1 MGSGTTTQATRPT
14 PPAHPEHPHAGRGIL
29 MALLA
34 TVSYAVVDTLSKYQA
49 REYPVM
55 MIVWARYFVPLA
67 LLLAV
72 FLPRF
77 GTRMLRTA
85 FPMVQMIR
93 GVLLTAGTIFIV
105 FAYRVMPIAEAQA
118 ISFIHPVLLTVLA
131 VIFLREKVSALGW
144 AAVLLGFSGVLIIVR
159 PGGGLFTPA
168 AFLPLGL
175 AFCFSSYQIFT
186 RLVAGK
192 ENSLNSLFCVLL
204 VGSIG
209 MSLAL
214 PYAWVDP
221 TPKGLFFFALIGV
234 TSGIGHFST
243 IKALEFAP
251 ASLLAPFAYI
261 QLLWVSILGV
271 VVFGDFPDAVT
282 LVGMAVVVAG
292 GLLVAA
298 SRRNKSSKTVE
309 QAVAID

>member
-1 MGSGTTTQATRPT
+1 MSSNRNAEQSG
-14 PPAHPEHPHAGRGIL
+14 HSGHPHAGRGIL

-34 TVSYAVVDTLSKYQA
+34 TVAYAVVDALSKYQA
-49 REYPVM
+49 LESPVG

-67 LLLAV
+67 LFLAV
-72 FLPRF
+72 FAPRR
-77 GTRMLRTA
+77 GARILRTA
-85 FPMVQMIR
+85 FPLVQVIR
-93 GVLLTAGTIFIV
+93 GVLLTAGTVFIV
-105 FAYRVMPIAEAQA
+105 FAYRVMPMAEAQA

-131 VIFLREKVSALGW
+131 VIFLGEKVSLPGW
-144 AAVLLGFSGVLIIVR
+144 TAVLLGFSGVLIIVR
-159 PGGGLFTPA
+159 PDGGLFTPA

-175 AFCFSSYQIFT
+175 ALCFSSYQIFT
-186 RLVAGK
+186 RLIAGR
-192 ENSLNSLFCVLL
+192 EDSLKSLFWVLL
-204 VGSIG
+204 VGSLA

-214 PYAWVDP
+214 PFSWIDP

-271 VVFGDFPDAVT
+271 LVFGDFPDTLT
-282 LVGMAVVVAG
+282 LVGIAVVVAG
-292 GLLVAA
+292 GLLVAMFGNRA
-298 SRRNKSSKTVE
+298 NT
-309 QAVAID
+309 AG

>member
-1 MGSGTTTQATRPT
+1 MVSRMSR
-14 PPAHPEHPHAGRGIL
+14 AGRGIV

-34 TVSYAVVDTLSKYQA
+34 TVAYAVVDALSKYQA

-72 FLPRF
+72 FLPRR
-77 GTRMLRTA
+77 GARMLRTA
-85 FPMVQMIR
+85 FPLVQAIR
-93 GVLLTAGTIFIV
+93 GVLLTAGTVFIV
-105 FAYRVMPIAEAQA
+105 FAYRVMPMAEAQA

-131 VIFLREKVSALGW
+131 VVFLGEKVSLAGW
-144 AAVLLGFSGVLIIVR
+144 SAVLIGFSGVLIIVR

-175 AFCFSSYQIFT
+175 ALCFSSYQIFT
-186 RLVAGK
+186 RLIAGR

-204 VGSIG
+204 VGSLA
-209 MSLAL
+209 MSVAL
-214 PYAWVDP
+214 PFSWSDP

-234 TSGIGHFST
+234 SSGIGHFST
-243 IKALEFAP
+243 IKALELAP

-261 QLLWVSILGV
+261 QLLWVGILGV
-271 VVFGDFPDAVT
+271 LAFGDFPDTIT
-282 LVGMAVVVAG
+282 LFGMAVVVAG
-292 GLLVAA
+292 GLFVAA
-298 SRRNKSSKTVE
+298 SRRR
-309 QAVAID
+309 QAGRARR

>member
-1 MGSGTTTQATRPT
+1 MTSRTTHGLPD
-14 PPAHPEHPHAGRGIL
+14 HHLAGRGIL

-34 TVSYAVVDTLSKYQA
+34 TVAYATVDTLSKYQA
-49 REYPVM
+49 REYPVG
-55 MIVWARYFVPLA
+55 MIVWARYFVPLV

-72 FLPRF
+72 FLPRR
-77 GTRMLRTA
+77 GARMLRTA
-85 FPMVQMIR
+85 FPVVQLAR

-118 ISFIHPVLLTVLA
+118 ISFIHPVLLTLLA
-131 VIFLREKVSALGW
+131 VIFLREKVSPLGW
-144 AAVLLGFSGVLIIVR
+144 AAVLIGFSGVLIIVR

-168 AFLPLGL
+168 AILPLGL

-186 RLVAGK
+186 RLISGR
-192 ENSLNSLFCVLL
+192 EDSLNSLFCVLL
-204 VGSIG
+204 VGSVA

-214 PYAWVDP
+214 PFSWIDP
-221 TPKGLFFFALIGV
+221 SPKGLFFFALIGV

-243 IKALEFAP
+243 IKALEYAP

-271 VVFGDFPDAVT
+271 LVFGDFPDAVT
-282 LVGMAVVVAG
+282 LIGMGVVVAG

-298 SRRNKSSKTVE
+298 SRRRQGRSSREKSVTA
-309 QAVAID
+309 Q

>member
-1 MGSGTTTQATRPT
+1 
-14 PPAHPEHPHAGRGIL
+14 

-34 TVSYAVVDTLSKYQA
+34 TVAYATVDTLSKYQA
-49 REYPVM
+49 REYPVG
-55 MIVWARYFVPLA
+55 MIVWARYFVPLV

-72 FLPRF
+72 FLPRR
-77 GTRMLRTA
+77 GARMLRTA
-85 FPMVQMIR
+85 FPVVQLAR

-118 ISFIHPVLLTVLA
+118 ISFIHPVLLTLLA
-131 VIFLREKVSALGW
+131 VIFLREKVSPLGW

-168 AFLPLGL
+168 AVLPLGL

-186 RLVAGK
+186 RLISGK
-192 ENSLNSLFCVLL
+192 EDSLNSLFCVLL
-204 VGSIG
+204 VGSVA

-214 PYAWVDP
+214 PFSWIDP
-221 TPKGLFFFALIGV
+221 SPKGLFFFALIGV

-243 IKALEFAP
+243 IKALEYAP
-251 ASLLAPFAYI
+251 ASLLAPFAYV

-271 VVFGDFPDAVT
+271 LVFGDFPDAVT
-282 LVGMAVVVAG
+282 LIGMGVVVAG

-298 SRRNKSSKTVE
+298 SRHRQGRGSKEKTITA
-309 QAVAID
+309 Q

>member
-1 MGSGTTTQATRPT
+1 MASNGKPQ
-14 PPAHPEHPHAGRGIL
+14 HPDLHRSGRGIL

-34 TVSYAVVDTLSKYQA
+34 TVAYAVVDTLSKYQA
-49 REYPVM
+49 REYPVG
-55 MIVWARYFVPLA
+55 MIVWARYFVPLV

-72 FLPRF
+72 FLPKR
-77 GTRMLRTA
+77 GTGMLRTSLPLLQ
-85 FPMVQMIR
+85 FVR
-93 GVLLTAGTIFIV
+93 GVLLTAGTVFIV

-118 ISFIHPVLLTVLA
+118 ISFIHPVLLTLLA
-131 VIFLREKVSALGW
+131 VIFLGEKVSPLGW

-175 AFCFSSYQIFT
+175 AFSFSSYQIFT
-186 RLVAGK
+186 RLIAGK
-192 ENSLNSLFCVLL
+192 ESSLNSLFCVLL
-204 VGSIG
+204 VGSLA
-209 MSLAL
+209 MSVAL
-214 PYAWVDP
+214 PFAWLDP

-271 VVFGDFPDAVT
+271 LVFGDFPDAVT

-298 SRRNKSSKTVE
+298 SRRR
-309 QAVAID
+309 QAGRMAGQAAS

>member
-1 MGSGTTTQATRPT
+1 MGSGTTAATAPPT

-34 TVSYAVVDTLSKYQA
+34 TVAYAVVDTLSKYQA

-55 MIVWARYFVPLA
+55 MIVWARYFVPLV

-72 FLPRF
+72 FLPKF
-77 GTRMLRTA
+77 GMRMLRTA

-131 VIFLREKVSALGW
+131 VLFLREKVSALGW

-175 AFCFSSYQIFT
+175 AFSFSSYQIFT
-186 RLVAGK
+186 RLIAGK
-192 ENSLNSLFCVLL
+192 ESSLNSLFCVLL
-204 VGSIG
+204 VGSLA
-209 MSLAL
+209 MSVAL
-214 PYAWVDP
+214 PFAWLDP

-271 VVFGDFPDAVT
+271 LVFGDFPDAVT

-298 SRRNKSSKTVE
+298 SRRR
-309 QAVAID
+309 QAGRMAGQAAS

>member
-1 MGSGTTTQATRPT
+1 
-14 PPAHPEHPHAGRGIL
+14 
-29 MALLA
+29 MAVLA
-34 TVSYAVVDTLSKYQA
+34 TVAYAVVDTLSKYQA
-49 REYPVM
+49 REYPVE
-55 MIVWARYFVPLA
+55 MIVWARYAVPLV

-72 FLPRF
+72 FLPRC
-77 GTRMLRTA
+77 GVGMLRTA
-85 FPMVQMIR
+85 FPAVQLAR

-118 ISFIHPVLLTVLA
+118 ISFIHPVLLTLLA
-131 VIFLREKVSALGW
+131 VVFLKEQVSPLGW

-168 AFLPLGL
+168 AMLPLGL
-175 AFCFSSYQIFT
+175 ALSFSSYQIFT
-186 RLVAGK
+186 RIIARK
-192 ENSLNSLFCVLL
+192 ESSLNSLFCVLL
-204 VGSIG
+204 VGSVV

-214 PYAWVDP
+214 PFSWIDP

-243 IKALEFAP
+243 IKALEYAP

-271 VVFGDFPDAVT
+271 LVFGDFPDAVT

-298 SRRNKSSKTVE
+298 SRHRKAAGAATT
-309 QAVAID
+309 